1 MAVNQGVRRMF
12 VVVLGL
18 FLLLIAATARWTVVE
33 AEDLNQ
39 NALNRRPQLE
49 TARVPRGTI
58 RTADGKLM
66 ARSVK
71 QEDGTY
77 VRRYTDEARK
87 ASQFVGYAYT
97 NPGLSGI
104 EKQYQDDLT
113 GKVSDASTLLSAL
126 RGNERGN
133 DVITTIDSRVQQA
146 GLAGIGQ
153 RVGAAV
159 AIDTRTGGILAMV
172 STPNFDPNAFATNE
186 GTKRVNEDQRA
197 PVLNRATAGLFPPG
211 STMKVVTTAAALG
224 SGKYTP
230 TTMVDGSA
238 PLMAASQPL
247 FNFRGE
253 RFGQVSLT
261 DALTNSVNTAFGRIA
276 QDLGPAPIQQAMQDF
291 GFEERLPIDFPK
303 DQLLA
308 SGVRDR
314 DGAGRI
320 IPVDDRVDV
329 ARVAIGQERLTAT
342 PLQMAFVAATIA
354 RGGDKPRL
362 ATVERVLD
370 PDGRTLQR
378 LGDGRSAGRA
388 ISKRDAA
395 DLTGMMEKVVQ
406 EGTGTAA
413 SLQGLRVAGKTGSA
427 EVDQARDLVDPWFIG
442 FAPADNP
449 RVAVAVVLNRIQGAT
464 GGVDAAPIARAM
476 MEAAL

>member
-1 MAVNQGVRRMF
+1 MNQGVRRMF

-18 FLLLIAATARWTVVE
+18 FAILIAATARWTVVE
-33 AEDLNQ
+33 ADDLNQ
-39 NALNRRPQLE
+39 NALNKRPLLE

-58 RTADGKLM
+58 RTSDGRML

-71 QEDGTY
+71 QADGTY
-77 VRRYTDEARK
+77 ERRYTDEARK
-87 ASQFVGYAYT
+87 ASQFVGYSYT
-97 NPGLSGI
+97 NAGTSGI
-104 EKQYQDDLT
+104 EKEYQDDLT
-113 GKVSDASTLLSAL
+113 GKVSNAQTLLSAL

-133 DVITTIDSRVQQA
+133 DVVTTINSKVQQA
-146 GLAGIGQ
+146 GLSGIGQ

-172 STPNFDPNAFATNE
+172 STPNFDPNDFSSEA
-186 GTKRVNEDQRA
+186 GIKRVNTDQRG

-211 STMKVVTTAAALG
+211 STMKVVTTAAALQ
-224 SGKYTP
+224 SGKYTRA
-230 TTMVDGSA
+230 TQVDGSA

-247 FNFRGE
+247 LNFNGE
-253 RFGQVSLT
+253 QFGKISLEF
-261 DALTNSVNTAFGRIA
+261 ALTNSVNTAFGRIA
-276 QDLGPAPIQQAMQDF
+276 QDLGPEPIQQAMTDF
-291 GFEERLPIDFPK
+291 GFEQRLPIDFPK

-308 SGVRDR
+308 SGVRNN

-320 IPVDDRVDV
+320 IPVDENVDI

-362 ATVERVLD
+362 ATVERVTD
-370 PDGRTLQR
+370 PDGRTVKS
-378 LGDGRSAGRA
+378 LGGGRSAGRA
-388 ISKRDAA
+388 MSKRDAA
-395 DLTGMMEKVVQ
+395 ELTTMMEKVVQ
-406 EGTGTAA
+406 DGTGAGAA
-413 SLQGLRVAGKTGSA
+413 FEGIRVAGKTGSA
-427 EVDQARDLVDPWFIG
+427 EVDQQRDLVDPWFIG

-476 MEAAL
+476 MQAAL

>member
-1 MAVNQGVRRMF
+1 MNQGVRRMF

-18 FLLLIAATARWTVVE
+18 FAILIAGTARWTVFE
-33 AEDLNQ
+33 ADDLNQ
-39 NALNRRPQLE
+39 NALNKRPLLE

-58 RTADGKLM
+58 RTSDGRML

-71 QEDGTY
+71 QSDGTY
-77 VRRYTDEARK
+77 ERRYTDEARK
-87 ASQFVGYAYT
+87 ASQFVGYSFT
-97 NPGLSGI
+97 NAGTSGI
-104 EKQYQDDLT
+104 EKEYQDDLT
-113 GKVSDASTLLSAL
+113 GKVSNAQTLISAL

-133 DVITTIDSRVQQA
+133 DVVTTLNSKVQQA

-172 STPNFDPNAFATNE
+172 STPNFDPNDFATE
-186 GTKRVNEDQRA
+186 AGIKRVNTDQRG

-211 STMKVVTTAAALG
+211 STMKVVTTAAALQ

-230 TTMVDGSA
+230 TTQVDGSA

-247 FNFRGE
+247 LNFNGE
-253 RFGQVSLT
+253 QFGKVSLEF
-261 DALTNSVNTAFGRIA
+261 ALTNSVNTAFGRIA
-276 QDLGPAPIQQAMQDF
+276 QDLGPEPIQQAMTDF
-291 GFEERLPIDFPK
+291 GFERRLPIDFPK

-308 SGVRDR
+308 SGVRNN

-320 IPVDDRVDV
+320 IPVDENVDI
-329 ARVAIGQERLTAT
+329 ARVAIGQERLTTT

-362 ATVERVLD
+362 ATVERVTD
-370 PDGRTLQR
+370 PDGRTVKS
-378 LGDGRSAGRA
+378 LGNGRSAGRA
-388 ISKRDAA
+388 MSKRDAA

-413 SLQGLRVAGKTGSA
+413 ALAGLRVAGKTGSA

-442 FAPADNP
+442 FAPAENP